1 VIRRSANAR
10 PVARR
15 SVRRSTA
22 ALLGASGALALLL
35 TGCAAGEHA
44 ATSKEVSVVDA
55 GAAKI
60 GPIGLNA
67 VSVIAPKTSNYAKGA
82 DAQLQMY
89 LTNNGQSDDE
99 LIGVSTSSAASVQS
113 FANVAAA
120 DEAATAAAESS
131 EAAAASPASDSS
143 SAAASSPV
151 AASSGGDS
159 SCAPLAG
166 FTPITVPAGGAV
178 PIGYTTQQTVLTL
191 QQLTGTL
198 FPAQSLQLKFSFC
211 HAGAVNIAIPV
222 ALTPGPSKTPT
233 VDIEPTSD

>member
-1 VIRRSANAR
+1 MV
-10 PVARR
+10 
-15 SVRRSTA
+15 
-22 ALLGASGALALLL
+22 GASGALALLL

-89 LTNNGQSDDE
+89 LTNYGQSDDE

-120 DEAATAAAESS
+120 NEAATAAAESS
-131 EAAAASPASDSS
+131 EAAAASSPPSAAS
-143 SAAASSPV
+143 SAASSSPV

-159 SCAPLAG
+159 SCAPIAG
-166 FTPITVPAGGAV
+166 FAPITVPAGGAV
-178 PIGYTTQQTVLTL
+178 PIGYTDQQRVLTL
-191 QQLTGTL
+191 EQLTNTL

-211 HAGAVNIAIPV
+211 HAGSVNIAIPV